1 MIKLQ
6 IQFNKVNKLCAIC
19 EAAPFDVDIVCDK
32 YVVDGTSAMGVA
44 SLIGRTVTIHPV
56 AVDDQ
61 RQIFDFYEKLT
72 SIGAYQA

>member
-6 IQFNKVNKLCAIC
+6 VQFDKVNKLCAIC
-19 EAAPFDVDIVCDK
+19 EAAPFDVDIICDK

-44 SLIGRTVTIHPV
+44 SLIGRTVTVNPV
-56 AVDDQ
+56 TVDDECQ
-61 RQIFDFYEKLT
+61 VFDFYEKLT

>member
-6 IQFNKVNKLCAIC
+6 IQFDKVNKLCSIC
-19 EAAPFDVDIVCDK
+19 EAAPFDVDIICGK

-44 SLIGRTVTIHPV
+44 SLIGRTVMVNPV
-56 AVDDQ
+56 GADDQ
-61 RQIFDFYEKLT
+61 RQVFDFFEKLT

>member
-6 IQFNKVNKLCAIC
+6 IEFDKVNKLCAIC

-44 SLIGRTVTIHPV
+44 SLIGRTVTVHPV

-61 RQIFDFYEKLT
+61 RQVYDFFDKLT

>member
-6 IQFNKVNKLCAIC
+6 IQFDKVNKLCAIC
-19 EAAPFDVDIVCDK
+19 EAAPFDVDIVCGK

-44 SLIGRTVTIHPV
+44 SLIGRTVMVNPV
-56 AVDDQ
+56 GAYDQ
-61 RQIFDFYEKLT
+61 RQVYDFFDKLT

>member
-6 IQFNKVNKLCAIC
+6 IQFDKVNKLCAIC
-19 EAAPFDVDIVCDK
+19 EAAPFDVDIICDK

-44 SLIGRTVTIHPV
+44 SLIGRTVTVNPV
-56 AVDDQ
+56 TIDDQ
-61 RQIFDFYEKLT
+61 RQVFDFYEKLT

>member
-6 IQFNKVNKLCAIC
+6 IEFDKVNKLCAIC
-19 EAAPFDVDIVCDK
+19 EAAPFDVDIICGK

-44 SLIGRTVTIHPV
+44 SLIGRTVTVNPV
-56 AVDDQ
+56 SVDDQ
-61 RQIFDFYEKLT
+61 RQVYDFFDKLT